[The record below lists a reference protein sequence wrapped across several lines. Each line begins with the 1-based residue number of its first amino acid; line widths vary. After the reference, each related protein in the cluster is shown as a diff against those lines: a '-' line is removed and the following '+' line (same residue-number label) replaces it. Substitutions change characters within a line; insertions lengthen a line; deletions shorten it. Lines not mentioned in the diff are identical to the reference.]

1 MRAVP
6 HGRGGVGKVSE
17 VSEKLTVSV
26 AEAAELLGVSRDMI
40 NDLIRKGELR
50 SFKLGSRRLISRQAM
65 EEFISSRENAA

>member
-1 MRAVP
+1 M
-6 HGRGGVGKVSE
+6 
-17 VSEKLTVSV
+17 SEKLTVSV